1 MINKGECIDD
11 LQIKGLRLI
20 QKNDGFKFGVDAVLL
35 SDFAK
40 NAPPGRVMDLCSGT
54 GVIPLLLW
62 AKTNASD
69 ISGLEI
75 QSDMADMAKRSI
87 ALNGVGDRVHI
98 FQGDLKN
105 ASEMFGRC
113 VFDVV
118 TCNPPYIETGSAITN
133 DTDAVTAA
141 RHEIL
146 CSLDD
151 VIRSASELLKPL
163 GRFYM
168 IHRPG
173 RLADILCCMRK
184 YRLEPKTLRFV
195 HPSPKKPP
203 KMLLVEGRK
212 NSGRDLKIM
221 APLFVH
227 DENGCYSEEIEAIYG
242 RDVQK
247 TAGKERL

>member
-1 MINKGECIDD
+1 MINNGECIDD

-20 QKNDGFKFGVDAVLL
+20 QKNDGFKFGIDAVLL

-40 NAPPGRVMDLCSGT
+40 NATPGKVMDLCTGT

-62 AKTNASD
+62 AKTASPD

-75 QSDMADMAKRSI
+75 QADMADMARRSVE
-87 ALNGVGDRVHI
+87 LNGVGERVHI
-98 FQGDLKN
+98 FEGDLKN

-118 TCNPPYIETGSAITN
+118 TCNPPYIETGAAITN

-141 RHEIL
+141 RHELL
-146 CSLDD
+146 CSLED
-151 VIRSASELLKPL
+151 VIRSAAEILKPL

-195 HPSPKKPP
+195 HPSPNKPP

-212 NSGRDLKIM
+212 NSGRELRIM

-227 DENGCYSEEIEAIYG
+227 DGNGGYSAEIEAIYG
-242 RDVQK
+242 RDGQEK
-247 TAGKERL
+247 NGKEGK